1 MAKPIPVALTIAGV
15 DPSGGAGVLADVKA
29 FSALGAY
36 ACAVIAALTAQ
47 NTRTVAGVL
56 PIAPDFIARQIDTL
70 FADVRVDA
78 IKIGMLGEAP
88 VIAVVAER
96 LAYWKAE
103 RVVLDPV
110 MVAKSGDALL
120 AGAAVGALREA
131 LVPLALVI
139 TPNLPEAGVLLES
152 RAPESVKEMARAAER
167 LHRLMGSGERWVWLK
182 GGHLPGGDATDLLF
196 NGDRMIEISR
206 PRTLRIWRSVRA
218 ARSLPSNRMLPPVM
232 RPVGSGSR
240 RMTES
245 AVTLL
250 PQPDSPTTAS
260 VSPRSTWSDMRS
272 TARTSPLRPRKAV
285 DRVSTSSSA
294 TSARPERRVEHV
306 AQPVADHVDREDGE
320 RQRDEGREDRHAHR
334 LFGALLKHQP
344 HAAPL

>member
-70 FADVRVDA
+70 LADVRVDA

-88 VIAVVAER
+88 VIATVAER
-96 LAYWKAE
+96 LAHWKAE

-120 AGAAVGALREA
+120 ASAAVGALREA

-152 RAPESVKEMARAAER
+152 RAPESVKEMTRAAER

-206 PRTLRIWRSVRA
+206 PRVETKNTHGTGCTLSA
-218 ARSLPSNRMLPPVM
+218 AL
-232 RPVGSGSR
+232 
-240 RMTES
+240 
-245 AVTLL
+245 AALL
-250 PQPDSPTTAS
+250 PQRPDVPAAAQDAKDYLTEALRQADTLQVGQGHGPVHHFHAL
-260 VSPRSTWSDMRS
+260 WS
-272 TARTSPLRPRKAV
+272 ANQV
-285 DRVSTSSSA
+285 N
-294 TSARPERRVEHV
+294 RR
-306 AQPVADHVDREDGE
+306 
-320 RQRDEGREDRHAHR
+320 
-334 LFGALLKHQP
+334 
-344 HAAPL
+344 